1 MENDGKVQIIIEIGG
16 KISET
21 RLQYTVRILHYTR
34 VFLNRKNSSKIIE
47 KNGGKNC
54 FFYPKLV
61 KKFE

>member
-1 MENDGKVQIIIEIGG
+1 MGKSLENDGKVQIIIEIGG

-34 VFLNRKNSSKIIE
+34 VFLNRKNGSKIIE

-54 FFYPKLV
+54 FF
-61 KKFE
+61 FTQNW

>member
-34 VFLNRKNSSKIIE
+34 VFLNRKMVAKSLKKGGNFFLLP
-47 KNGGKNC
+47 KNGE
-54 FFYPKLV
+54 
-61 KKFE
+61 KF